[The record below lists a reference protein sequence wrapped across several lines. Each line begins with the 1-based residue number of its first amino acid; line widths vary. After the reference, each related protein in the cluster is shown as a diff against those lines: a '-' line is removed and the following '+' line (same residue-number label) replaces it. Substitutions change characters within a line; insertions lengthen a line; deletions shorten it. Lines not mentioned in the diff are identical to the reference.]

1 MMYDAAE
8 SVAQK
13 ISDGLKWPK
22 ASVESWLRV
31 EWEQQPEEWMLR
43 AAIAFDT
50 ALHTCAAPDNT
61 DLKDTTVIHICV
73 FKESERQ
80 QNCKGTSL
88 PPPGVGEHEIL
99 ANPMVERVTEK
110 PVLWT
115 AFGQWLDSR
124 GLLNFALAGAV
135 FLLVALHIVGPG
147 DKLTVADTVAYNTK
161 SVTVVKPHAYV
172 LVLHIILYTTGLYFA
187 YHRISKD
194 MLKLASG
201 FEAAVIMSS
210 CAVVEA
216 VKLHELIY
224 NYGVG
229 NKYLPIID
237 IVLYAGRSIVR
248 IASHYTVAISDA
260 FTGTI
265 CGKMGVLIPFIISLT
280 FDYFKERFLGEWSKR
295 ERCELTEC
303 TTAQGLYL
311 GFLKNEIIFALKL
324 LVPYLRGRSY
334 AVLNFRAIDPA
345 RELYIRQRSRNG
357 LFFSSILWRPSHRT
371 LRSNHGVS
379 SRCSMEDCSS
389 SSSFPKHKEEPT
401 ADLHTD
407 DVLQDDAWVVD
418 ERAWDDEVL
427 HQVPIPSADDLAAL
441 GEDYF
446 GHFDADQQFPAQM

>member
-1 MMYDAAE
+1 MLHGVAE
-8 SVAQK
+8 SVVQK
-13 ISDGLKWPK
+13 VSDAVKWPK

-88 PPPGVGEHEIL
+88 PPPEVGEHEIL
-99 ANPMVERVTEK
+99 AHPMVSRVTEK

-172 LVLHIILYTTGLYFA
+172 LVLHIILYTIGLYFA

-229 NKYLPIID
+229 NKLLPTID
-237 IVLYAGRSIVR
+237 IVLYAVRSTVR
-248 IASHYTVAISDA
+248 VASHYTVGCMDA
-260 FTGTI
+260 WTGTI

-280 FDYFKERFLGEWSKR
+280 WDYFKERWLGQWSKR
-295 ERCELTEC
+295 ERCEITEC

-311 GFLKNEIIFALKL
+311 SFLKNEIIFALKL
-324 LVPYLRGRSY
+324 LVPYLRGRTF

-357 LFFSSILWRPSHRT
+357 LFSSILLRPSHRT

-418 ERAWDDEVL
+418 ERAWDDEFL
-427 HQVPIPSADDLAAL
+427 HQVPNPSADDHAAL
-441 GEDYF
+441 GERYF
-446 GHFDADQQFPAQM
+446 EQFAADLQFHVHM